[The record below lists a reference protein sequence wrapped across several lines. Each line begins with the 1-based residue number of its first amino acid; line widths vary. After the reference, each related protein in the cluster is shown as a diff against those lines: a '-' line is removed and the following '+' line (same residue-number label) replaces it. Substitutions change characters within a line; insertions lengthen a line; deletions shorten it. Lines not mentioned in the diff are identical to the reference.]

1 DMTNGTNGP
10 GQDEFLVLVDEEG
23 EEHRYSLERIVELDE
38 KRYVVMIPEIQEG
51 EEEEAHVFRLETE
64 KDGEEVLVDVEDE
77 ELDKI
82 QEFLDKEAAGESIR
96 RT

>member
-1 DMTNGTNGP
+1 MTNGTNGP
-10 GQDEFLVLVDEEG
+10 EQDEFLVLVDEEG

-82 QEFLDKEAAGESIR
+82 QEFLDKEAAGE
-96 RT
+96 

>member
-1 DMTNGTNGP
+1 MTNGTNGP
-10 GQDEFLVLVDEEG
+10 EQDEFLVLVDEEG
-23 EEHRYSLERIVELDE
+23 EEHRYSLERIVELDA

-82 QEFLDKEAAGESIR
+82 QEFLDKEAAGE
-96 RT
+96 

>member
-1 DMTNGTNGP
+1 MTNGTNGP
-10 GQDEFLVLVDEEG
+10 GHDEFLVLVDEEG

-38 KRYVVMIPEIQEG
+38 KKYVVMIPEIQEG
-51 EEEEAHVFRLETE
+51 EEEEAHVFRLEVE

-82 QEFLDKEAAGESIR
+82 QELLDKEAAGE
-96 RT
+96 